1 MTELEHINYITS
13 KAWTRINVMRKFKF
27 TLDRQSLEKIYVSF
41 IRPLLEYADVVLD
54 NCTKYEVNALEK
66 IQVEAAR
73 VVTGATKLVSL
84 DMLYR
89 ETGWETLESR
99 RKNHK
104 PYLYYKM
111 TNNITPTYLSSL
123 IPPLVENTT
132 VYGLRNATNI
142 RQTLSRTVIL

>member
-104 PYLYYKM
+104 LYLYYKM

-142 RQTLSRTVIL
+142 R